1 MNQVVYGLCM
11 EAARDQMTASYSA
24 VATRIGMDITDDAW
38 WYQIGTLLDEVSRYE
53 HAHGR
58 RLLSVVVV
66 RQDTE
71 RPGAGFFAKAGLAV
85 RPTFGAYWERTLSA
99 IPFPL
104 TRKSFR
110 RGVEPRG
117 LLPISRCLCLGGSR
131 SHSIV
136 SCAASSRQSA

>member
-71 RPGAGFFAKAGLAV
+71 RPGAGFFAHAKEL
-85 RPTFGAYWERTLSA
+85 GAFDGVDEEAFFVEERA
-99 IPFPL
+99 AAWAE
-104 TRKSFR
+104 RKR
-110 RGVEPRG
+110 
-117 LLPISRCLCLGGSR
+117 
-131 SHSIV
+131 
-136 SCAASSRQSA
+136 